1 MVEHP
6 YPELEDVLSLVKRI
20 YEGKVLLPEFQRNFV
35 WSNQDIKDLLVSILN
50 GYFRDIPFAAS
61 RDIF

>member
-6 YPELEDVLSLVKRI
+6 YPKLEDVLSLVKRI

-61 RDIF
+61 RGIF

>member
-61 RDIF
+61 GGIF

>member
-35 WSNQDIKDLLVSILN
+35 WSNQDIKDL
-50 GYFRDIPFAAS
+50 
-61 RDIF
+61 